1 MFGLVEMTTEFVYR
15 ETFESF
21 ADALKAAQEY
31 ERLFKGYRVFVLP
44 VEDINRIYG
53 RG

>member
-15 ETFESF
+15 ESFDNF
-21 ADALKAAQEY
+21 ADAIKAAQEY
-31 ERLFKGYRVFVLP
+31 EKLFDGYRVFVLP
-44 VEDINRIYG
+44 TEEINRIYG